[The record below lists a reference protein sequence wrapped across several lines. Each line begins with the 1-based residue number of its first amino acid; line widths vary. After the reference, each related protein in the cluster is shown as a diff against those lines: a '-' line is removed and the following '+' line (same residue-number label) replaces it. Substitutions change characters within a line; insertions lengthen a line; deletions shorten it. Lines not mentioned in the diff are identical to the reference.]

1 LLHTTASPGRAGTWH
16 SRDPRNGRLAGLAG
30 ACPNKFPALG
40 ALGGGVRRGGAPPAG
55 FNAAVQE
62 CIDRLGI
69 REVVTYQPLSRY
81 WPLQWDETLI
91 FTGLAIILAGLCFW
105 RVRRSLT

>member
-1 LLHTTASPGRAGTWH
+1 
-16 SRDPRNGRLAGLAG
+16 
-30 ACPNKFPALG
+30 
-40 ALGGGVRRGGAPPAG
+40 
-55 FNAAVQE
+55 VQD

-91 FTGLAIILAGLCFW
+91 FAGLAVVLTAFCFW
-105 RVRRSLT
+105 WVRGRLT

>member
-1 LLHTTASPGRAGTWH
+1 
-16 SRDPRNGRLAGLAG
+16 
-30 ACPNKFPALG
+30 
-40 ALGGGVRRGGAPPAG
+40 
-55 FNAAVQE
+55 VQE

>member
-1 LLHTTASPGRAGTWH
+1 M
-16 SRDPRNGRLAGLAG
+16 G
-30 ACPNKFPALG
+30 ACPNKFPP
-40 ALGGGVRRGGAPPAG
+40 LGGGLRGSGGQPPAD

-62 CIDRLGI
+62 CINRLGI

-91 FTGLAIILAGLCFW
+91 FIGLAIVLAGLCFW